1 MSKKRLLR
9 HLYPLYLFEDTSLI
23 GNVIA
28 VDTSSV
34 VVKVENEDVLSEIQ
48 VNNLVAIKASKQRQ
62 TLIGMV
68 SKIIRKFSE
77 MLDDSDEIEKDDV
90 VKITLI
96 GTLLDKF
103 GTRENIFKR
112 TLESVPEITA
122 QCYIMNNEDLSN
134 FMSVLSVNS
143 EGKDNSLKIGNYTL
157 NKDATAYLDGN
168 RLFQKHAVIVGSTG
182 SGKSCTVATLIEE
195 IAKLQSS
202 NAVVFDIH
210 GEYEPIIGENIKHF
224 KIAGPSDGVSDGFI
238 YLPYWLLT
246 YEEMISMMIDRSD
259 NNAPNQAMIF
269 SRTVYKCKKDYLISV
284 GKSDIVDDI
293 TIDSPTPYDI
303 KTLLDELNAIN
314 SEVVPGAKAGSTK
327 KGDFNGTLSRFIQ
340 RLENK
345 VSDKRLNFLFSSD
358 ESLLNY
364 DYMVELCSKL
374 MLPASS
380 NGGVKII
387 DFSEVPSDVLPLVV
401 SLVARLIFSVQQW
414 TDREKINPI
423 AIFCDEAHLYIP
435 QNTKQGIEAQSLNS
449 FERIAKEGRKYGIG
463 LVVITQRPSEVDR
476 TVLSQSSN
484 FIAMRLTNADD
495 QNVIKKLLP
504 DSLGNFGE
512 LLPILDV
519 GEALI
524 VGDASLLP
532 SRINVNK
539 PNPEPNSAT
548 IGFWSEWSK
557 ESTDNSLDIAIE
569 SLRRQTKI

>member
-1 MSKKRLLR
+1 MGIFK
-9 HLYPLYLFEDTSLI
+9 FEDTSLI
-23 GNVIA
+23 GSVIA

-414 TDREKINPI
+414 TDREINPI

>member
-1 MSKKRLLR
+1 MGIFK
-9 HLYPLYLFEDTSLI
+9 FEDTSLI
-23 GNVIA
+23 GSVIA

-423 AIFCDEAHLYIP
+423 AIFCDESHLYIP

>member
-1 MSKKRLLR
+1 MGIFK
-9 HLYPLYLFEDTSLI
+9 FEDTSLI

-77 MLDDSDEIEKDDV
+77 MLDDSDEIEKNDV

>member
-1 MSKKRLLR
+1 MGIFK
-9 HLYPLYLFEDTSLI
+9 FEDTSLI

-246 YEEMISMMIDRSD
+246 YEEMISMLIDRSD

>member
-1 MSKKRLLR
+1 MGIFK
-9 HLYPLYLFEDTSLI
+9 FEDTSLI
-23 GNVIA
+23 GSVIA

-476 TVLSQSSN
+476 MVLSQSSN

>member
-1 MSKKRLLR
+1 MGIFK
-9 HLYPLYLFEDTSLI
+9 FEDTSLI

-48 VNNLVAIKASKQRQ
+48 VNNLIAIKASKQRQ

-387 DFSEVPSDVLPLVV
+387 DFRSSIRCFAI
-401 SLVARLIFSVQQW
+401 SCIFGS
-414 TDREKINPI
+414 KINLQ
-423 AIFCDEAHLYIP
+423 CS
-435 QNTKQGIEAQSLNS
+435 TM
-449 FERIAKEGRKYGIG
+449 
-463 LVVITQRPSEVDR
+463 DR
-476 TVLSQSSN
+476 
-484 FIAMRLTNADD
+484 
-495 QNVIKKLLP
+495 
-504 DSLGNFGE
+504 
-512 LLPILDV
+512 
-519 GEALI
+519 
-524 VGDASLLP
+524 
-532 SRINVNK
+532 
-539 PNPEPNSAT
+539 
-548 IGFWSEWSK
+548 
-557 ESTDNSLDIAIE
+557 
-569 SLRRQTKI
+569 

>member
-1 MSKKRLLR
+1 MGIFK
-9 HLYPLYLFEDTSLI
+9 FEDTSLI

-224 KIAGPSDGVSDGFI
+224 KSAGPSDGVSDGFI

>member
-1 MSKKRLLR
+1 MGIFK
-9 HLYPLYLFEDTSLI
+9 FEDTSLI
-23 GNVIA
+23 GSVIA

-48 VNNLVAIKASKQRQ
+48 VDNLVAIKASKQRQ

>member
-1 MSKKRLLR
+1 MGIFK
-9 HLYPLYLFEDTSLI
+9 FEDTSLI

-238 YLPYWLLT
+238 YLPYWMLT

>member
-1 MSKKRLLR
+1 MGIFK
-9 HLYPLYLFEDTSLI
+9 FEDTSLI

-246 YEEMISMMIDRSD
+246 YEEMISMIIDRSD

>member
-1 MSKKRLLR
+1 MGIFK
-9 HLYPLYLFEDTSLI
+9 FEDTSLI

-48 VNNLVAIKASKQRQ
+48 VNNLVAIKTSKQRQ

-358 ESLLNY
+358 KSLLNY

-449 FERIAKEGRKYGIG
+449 FERNAKEGRKYGIG

>member
-1 MSKKRLLR
+1 MGIFK
-9 HLYPLYLFEDTSLI
+9 FEDTSLI

-414 TDREKINPI
+414 TDREKLNPI

>member
-1 MSKKRLLR
+1 MGIFK
-9 HLYPLYLFEDTSLI
+9 FEDTSLI

-28 VDTSSV
+28 VDTTSV
-34 VVKVENEDVLSEIQ
+34 VVKVENEDALSEIQ

-68 SKIIRKFSE
+68 SKIIIKFSE

-358 ESLLNY
+358 KSLLNY

>member
-1 MSKKRLLR
+1 MGIFK
-9 HLYPLYLFEDTSLI
+9 FEDTSLI

-246 YEEMISMMIDRSD
+246 YEEMISMMIDCSD

>member
-1 MSKKRLLR
+1 MGIFK
-9 HLYPLYLFEDTSLI
+9 FEDTSLI

-112 TLESVPEITA
+112 TLESVPEISA

-358 ESLLNY
+358 KSLLNY

>member
-1 MSKKRLLR
+1 MGIFK
-9 HLYPLYLFEDTSLI
+9 FEDTSLI

-548 IGFWSEWSK
+548 IGLWSEWSK

>member
-1 MSKKRLLR
+1 MGIFK
-9 HLYPLYLFEDTSLI
+9 FEDTSLI

-210 GEYEPIIGENIKHF
+210 GEYEPIIGENLKHF

>member
-1 MSKKRLLR
+1 MGIFK
-9 HLYPLYLFEDTSLI
+9 FEDTSLI

-34 VVKVENEDVLSEIQ
+34 VVKVENENVLSEIQ

>member
-1 MSKKRLLR
+1 MGIFK
-9 HLYPLYLFEDTSLI
+9 FEDTSLI
-23 GNVIA
+23 GSVIA

-484 FIAMRLTNADD
+484 FIAMRLTNDDD

>member
-1 MSKKRLLR
+1 MGIFK
-9 HLYPLYLFEDTSLI
+9 FEDTSLI

-364 DYMVELCSKL
+364 DYMVELCSNL

>member
-1 MSKKRLLR
+1 MGIFK
-9 HLYPLYLFEDTSLI
+9 FEDTSLI

-77 MLDDSDEIEKDDV
+77 MLDDNDEIEKDDV

-484 FIAMRLTNADD
+484 FIAMRLPNADD

>member
-1 MSKKRLLR
+1 MGIFK
-9 HLYPLYLFEDTSLI
+9 FEDTSLI

-77 MLDDSDEIEKDDV
+77 MLDDSDEIEEDDV

>member
-1 MSKKRLLR
+1 MGIFK
-9 HLYPLYLFEDTSLI
+9 FEDTSLI

-246 YEEMISMMIDRSD
+246 YEEMISMVIDRSD

>member
-1 MSKKRLLR
+1 MGIFK
-9 HLYPLYLFEDTSLI
+9 FEDTSLI
-23 GNVIA
+23 GSVIA

-182 SGKSCTVATLIEE
+182 SGKSCTVATLIEK

>member
-1 MSKKRLLR
+1 MGIFK
-9 HLYPLYLFEDTSLI
+9 FEDTSLI
-23 GNVIA
+23 GSVIA

>member
-1 MSKKRLLR
+1 MGIFK
-9 HLYPLYLFEDTSLI
+9 FEDTSLI

-157 NKDATAYLDGN
+157 NKDTTAYLDGN

-210 GEYEPIIGENIKHF
+210 GEYEPIKGENIKHF

>member
-1 MSKKRLLR
+1 M
-9 HLYPLYLFEDTSLI
+9 I

-358 ESLLNY
+358 KSLLNY